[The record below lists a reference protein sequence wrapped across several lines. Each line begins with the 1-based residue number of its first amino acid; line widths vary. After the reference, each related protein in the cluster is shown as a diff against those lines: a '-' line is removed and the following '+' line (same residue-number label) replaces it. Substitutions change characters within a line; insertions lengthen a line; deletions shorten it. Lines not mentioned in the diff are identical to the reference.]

1 MGFRLNKTDYS
12 LSTHQG
18 DSGKIKVKNIPTDKD
33 YKVCL
38 AFQDKR
44 RNFLDKLFM
53 QSEKQ
58 SEVIF
63 CVEEKT
69 TNKFTV
75 APTVPCEIYYWG
87 IVLIDNETGAKNTPK
102 IGTVKFGELNK
113 LIVFP
118 KKA

>member
-12 LSTHQG
+12 LLTHQG
-18 DSGKIKVKNIPTDKD
+18 DCGKIKVKNIPTDDD

-44 RNFLDKLFM
+44 RKILDKLFM
-53 QSEKQ
+53 QSEKK

-63 CVEEKT
+63 NVEEIT

-87 IVLIDNETGAKNTPK
+87 IVLINSATGGKTTPK
-102 IGTVKFGELNK
+102 IGTTKFGELNK

>member
-12 LSTHQG
+12 LSVHQG
-18 DSGKIKVKNIPTDKD
+18 DSGKIKIKNIPTYKN

-44 RNFLDKLFM
+44 RNILDTLFM
-53 QSEKQ
+53 QSEKK
-58 SEVIF
+58 SEVVF
-63 CVEEKT
+63 SVEELT
-69 TNKFTV
+69 TNKFAV

-87 IVLIDNETGAKNTPK
+87 IVLYDLETEKKHTPK
-102 IGTVKFGELNK
+102 IGPTKFGELNK